1 MPRPRKDDPQS
12 AAPAKI
18 EAAFWRL
25 LEEVGYP
32 KITIRRI
39 SQESGT
45 NRNSLYYHYD
55 GLEDLARKAFVNNAE
70 KARPL
75 ILSLV
80 AGLQNGALQ
89 QLQLGEEV
97 VAHAQHVMLCARS
110 ESPFLRRLV
119 NELLRDTWFE
129 ELGIDAGQLS
139 PEELMQVE
147 FIFGGL
153 VAVLGG
159 PEVEES
165 PLIMPALANSDIGR
179 AAVETLKRIAH
190 VRKQPALAGATPL
203 SATEA

>member
-18 EAAFWRL
+18 EAAFWQL
-25 LEEVGYP
+25 LEKVGYP
-32 KITIRRI
+32 EITVRRI

-45 NRNSLYYHYD
+45 NRNSFYYHYD

-70 KARPL
+70 IARPL
-75 ILSLV
+75 ILSLI
-80 AGLQNGALQ
+80 AGLQGGVAQ
-89 QLQLGEEV
+89 QLQLNEEV
-97 VAHAQHVMLCARS
+97 VVHAQRVMLCARS

-129 ELGIDAGQLS
+129 ELGVDAGRLS
-139 PEELMQVE
+139 PEESMQVE

-165 PLIMPALANSDIGR
+165 PLIMPALANSDMGR
-179 AAVETLKRIAH
+179 VAVKTLKGIAEAQADRI
-190 VRKQPALAGATPL
+190 R
-203 SATEA
+203 

>member
-18 EAAFWRL
+18 EAAFWQL
-25 LEEVGYP
+25 LEKVGYP
-32 KITIRRI
+32 EITVRRI

-45 NRNSLYYHYD
+45 NRNSFYYHYD
-55 GLEDLARKAFVNNAE
+55 GLEDLARKAFMNNAE
-70 KARPL
+70 IARPL
-75 ILSLV
+75 ILSLI
-80 AGLQNGALQ
+80 AGLQGGVAQ
-89 QLQLGEEV
+89 QLQLDEEV
-97 VAHAQHVMLCARS
+97 VVHAQRVMLCARS

-129 ELGIDAGQLS
+129 ELGVDAGRLS
-139 PEELMQVE
+139 PEESMQVE

-165 PLIMPALANSDIGR
+165 PLIMPALANSDMGR
-179 AAVETLKRIAH
+179 VAVKTLKGIAEAQADRI
-190 VRKQPALAGATPL
+190 R
-203 SATEA
+203 

>member
-25 LEEVGYP
+25 LEKVGYP
-32 KITIRRI
+32 EITVRRI
-39 SQESGT
+39 SQESET
-45 NRNSLYYHYD
+45 NRNSFYYHYN
-55 GLEDLARKAFVNNAE
+55 GLEDLARMAFVNNAE
-70 KARPL
+70 RARPL
-75 ILSLV
+75 VSSLV
-80 AGLQNGALQ
+80 VGLQGGVTQ
-89 QLQLGEEV
+89 QLQLNEEV
-97 VAHAQHVMLCARS
+97 ITHAQRVMLCARS

-129 ELGIDAGQLS
+129 ELGVDSGRLS
-139 PEELMQVE
+139 PEEMMQVE

-165 PLIMPALANSDIGR
+165 PLIMSALANSDIGR
-179 AAVETLKRIAH
+179 AAIETLKGIAEA
-190 VRKQPALAGATPL
+190 QAGRGR
-203 SATEA
+203 